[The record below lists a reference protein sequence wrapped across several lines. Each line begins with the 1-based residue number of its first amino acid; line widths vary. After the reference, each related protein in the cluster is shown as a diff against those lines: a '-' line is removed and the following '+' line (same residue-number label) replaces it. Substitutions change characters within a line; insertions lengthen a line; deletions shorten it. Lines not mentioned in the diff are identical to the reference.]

1 MYVPVLG
8 DLYTLAPF
16 MIAGVRKPSPEIS
29 SEQKRS
35 LSTPN
40 TLAKSFT
47 AKTLKNIVNCSCN
60 LKDCSAVLKHTKV
73 RQAFQLF
80 LD

>member
-1 MYVPVLG
+1 MLG

-16 MIAGVRKPSPEIS
+16 MIAGVRKPSPESS
-29 SEQKRS
+29 SEEKRS
-35 LSTPN
+35 LSTLN

-47 AKTLKNIVNCSCN
+47 AKTLKNSLNCSCN

-73 RQAFQLF
+73 RQNFSLIP
-80 LD
+80 